1 MGVESLT
8 PYVIIDTS
16 CHDVDVL
23 EVLWTSMGIASSLLQ
38 GKGML
43 AQDHHRVLSVGG
55 TRMV

>member
-23 EVLWTSMGIASSLLQ
+23 EVRQYRSTVLR
-38 GKGML
+38 ML
-43 AQDHHRVLSVGG
+43 PSCYAVHAAVA
-55 TRMV
+55 